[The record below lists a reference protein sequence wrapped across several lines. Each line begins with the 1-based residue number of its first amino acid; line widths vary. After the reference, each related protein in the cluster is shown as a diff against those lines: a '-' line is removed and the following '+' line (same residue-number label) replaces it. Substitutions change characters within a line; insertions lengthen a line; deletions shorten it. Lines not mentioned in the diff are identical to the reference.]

1 MFLLKVIIFIDG
13 EWAAGTPGKLT
24 CWISKVVVWKMS
36 FLFNWL
42 IFRLHIGFRGVFRW
56 KYPSWPLLIASWSW
70 RKRKTI
76 SFSDP
81 ITGWWFQPNWKTL
94 VKLDHFPSRGEN
106 IFKKWNHQLESIKT
120 ISTKITVDSH
130 VNQFKSSPVSR
141 YIFQTTLKCLPI
153 PNDFCW
159 RWNPRIAILG
169 IILWEKIINKFDTPH
184 KNGKVEWFSHKNANE
199 KHHRNMIVWFPLVIA
214 VISGKPRLRKFGPWS
229 DLPLFPESLATW
241 IRITMVNQDP
251 QLLLLHYLTV
261 LGNQACGGGCGGTF
275 SPPGFDLYDTCFLGI
290 GNFQPKKHP
299 STLPLASW
307 VGGVPSKAHP
317 GKMHA
322 RPEVDNSFHGDSWV
336 P

>member
-1 MFLLKVIIFIDG
+1 MNFIPLPTTSEHQLLRWQHGKSDQTENLTVYFFKNTEAVFLLKVIIFFDG

-56 KYPSWPLLIASWSW
+56 KYPSWPLFIASWSW

-81 ITGWWFQPNWKTL
+81 LTGWWFQPNWKTL

-159 RWNPRIAILG
+159 RWNPRIAILV
-169 IILWEKIINKFDTPH
+169 TH
-184 KNGKVEWFSHKNANE
+184 
-199 KHHRNMIVWFPLVIA
+199 
-214 VISGKPRLRKFGPWS
+214 
-229 DLPLFPESLATW
+229 
-241 IRITMVNQDP
+241 QDP
-251 QLLLLHYLTV
+251 
-261 LGNQACGGGCGGTF
+261 
-275 SPPGFDLYDTCFLGI
+275 
-290 GNFQPKKHP
+290 
-299 STLPLASW
+299 SW
-307 VGGVPSKAHP
+307 L
-317 GKMHA
+317 
-322 RPEVDNSFHGDSWV
+322 RF
-336 P
+336 